1 MQVSLIGTGL
11 MGTPM
16 IERLL
21 EMGYEVIAFNR
32 TKAKLDPL
40 KKLGAKMMRNASDA
54 IQASSITIL
63 MVTDYAAIREMLSS
77 SRDRSLLQDRTIV
90 QMGTIA
96 PSESRI
102 LAEKVAEE
110 GGEYFEAPVLGS
122 ITEARA
128 GRLLVMIGASESQFQ
143 RWKKLLS
150 AFGPDPILIGPVG
163 QAATV
168 KLALNQLIA
177 SHITAFS
184 LSLGLIQRSRV
195 NVDDFMKILKK
206 SALTAPMFE
215 RKLPRLRDRQYD
227 NPNFPTTHLLKDV
240 NLVIQEAISA
250 GLLTTGLEGV
260 QTLLEQTLDKGL
272 RDVDYSSIFETIVP
286 HKINPIS
293 PSEMPSQ

>member
-1 MQVSLIGTGL
+1 MKVSLIGTGL
-11 MGTPM
+11 MGSPM

-21 EMGYEVIAFNR
+21 EMGHEVVAFNR

-40 KKLGAKMMRNASDA
+40 KKLGAKVVENASDV

-63 MVTDYAAIREMLSS
+63 MVTDYAAVREMLSS
-77 SRDRSLLQDRTIV
+77 IKGRASLQDRIIV

-128 GRLLVMIGASESQFQ
+128 GRLLVMIGALEPQFQ

-150 AFGPDPILIGPVG
+150 AFGPDPILIGSVG

-184 LSLGLIQRSRV
+184 LSLGLIQRSGVR
-195 NVDDFMKILKK
+195 VDDFMGILKK
-206 SALTAPMFE
+206 SALMAPMFE
-215 RKLPRLRDRQYD
+215 KKLPRLLERQYE

-240 NLVIQEAISA
+240 NLVIQDAKLA
-250 GLLTTGLEGV
+250 GLETTGLEGV
-260 QTLLEQTLDKGL
+260 QALLEQALAKGL
-272 RDVDYSSIFETIVP
+272 RDVDYSSIFETIAP
-286 HKINPIS
+286 PRR
-293 PSEMPSQ
+293 